1 MAYRARQPSEFAK
14 ITKLIPLALDLF
26 SRYPSAIPAQ
36 AAPAAAARAVPATS
50 GQALLTN
57 TSGPERVLAS
67 ELEGRTP
74 TSDALSMMVSSMVL
88 MVQAGKSSDSRWEAS

>member
-1 MAYRARQPSEFAK
+1 MASRARQPPEFAK
-14 ITKLIPLALDLF
+14 IIELTPLALDLF
-26 SRYPSAIPAQ
+26 SRYPSAIPA
-36 AAPAAAARAVPATS
+36 PA
-50 GQALLTN
+50 GQTFATN

-74 TSDALSMMVSSMVL
+74 TSDALSMMVSSMVR

>member
-36 AAPAAAARAVPATS
+36 AAPAAAVRAVPATS

-74 TSDALSMMVSSMVL
+74 TSDALSMMVSSMVR

>member
-1 MAYRARQPSEFAK
+1 MASRARQPSEFAK

-36 AAPAAAARAVPATS
+36 AAPAAATRSVPATS
-50 GQALLTN
+50 GQALGTN

-74 TSDALSMMVSSMVL
+74 TSDALSMMVSSMVR

>member
-1 MAYRARQPSEFAK
+1 MASRARQPSEFAK
-14 ITKLIPLALDLF
+14 ITKLISLALDLF

-74 TSDALSMMVSSMVL
+74 TSDALSMMVSSMVR

>member
-1 MAYRARQPSEFAK
+1 MASRTRQPAEFAK
-14 ITKLIPLALDLF
+14 ITELTPLALDLF

-36 AAPAAAARAVPATS
+36 AATAGPGS
-50 GQALLTN
+50 GTN

-74 TSDALSMMVSSMVL
+74 NSDALSMMVSSMVR
-88 MVQAGKSSDSRWEAS
+88 MVQASKSSDSRWEAS

>member
-74 TSDALSMMVSSMVL
+74 TSDALSMMVSSMVR
-88 MVQAGKSSDSRWEAS
+88 MVQAGKSCDSRWEAS

>member
-1 MAYRARQPSEFAK
+1 MASRARQPSEFAK

-50 GQALLTN
+50 GQALGTN

-74 TSDALSMMVSSMVL
+74 TSDALSMMVSSMVR

>member
-1 MAYRARQPSEFAK
+1 MASRARQPSEFAN
-14 ITKLIPLALDLF
+14 ITGLTPLALDLF

-36 AAPAAAARAVPATS
+36 AAPAAAARAAAGLAS
-50 GQALLTN
+50 GTN

-74 TSDALSMMVSSMVL
+74 NSDALSMMVSSMVR
-88 MVQAGKSSDSRWEAS
+88 MVQAGKSGDSRWEAS

>member
-1 MAYRARQPSEFAK
+1 VASRARQPSEFAK
-14 ITKLIPLALDLF
+14 IIELTPLALDLF
-26 SRYPSAIPAQ
+26 SRYPSAITAE
-36 AAPAAAARAVPATS
+36 AAPAMAARAIPTTS
-50 GQALLTN
+50 GQGFGTN

-74 TSDALSMMVSSMVL
+74 TSDALSMMVSSMVR